1 MEKRSIT
8 DQAKAKRIQHHQTI
22 FPTNAKGISLGGKH
36 KRSKKTYKNKI
47 IMKMVMG
54 TCLSIITLNES
65 ELSAPTKRP
74 RLTEWIKKKKI
85 THVYAVF

>member
-1 MEKRSIT
+1 MEKRSFT
-8 DQAKAKRIQHHQTI
+8 EQAKAKRIQHHQTS

-36 KRSKKTYKNKI
+36 KRSKKTYKNQT

-54 TCLSIITLNES
+54 TCLLIITLNES

-74 RLTEWIKKKKI
+74 RLTEWIKKKK